1 MSTEKPRIML
11 TLDENLLEDI
21 DDYRYKNR
29 IPSRSE
35 AIRKLIKKSLS
46 KKKGNKN
53 QLNFFND

>member
-1 MSTEKPRIML
+1 ML

-35 AIRKLIKKSLS
+35 AIRQLIKKSLS

-53 QLNFFND
+53 QLNFF